1 MGAPA
6 TRSRVLAAAAQLFAT
21 AGFAGTSISEIRKLS
36 GASASSIYREFGSK
50 DGILSEV
57 LEDSATRW
65 IDQAGACAERAR
77 GEWEGSGRPML
88 DLYFENLADAF
99 TERPEFLRLLLLLA
113 LERRDAGGETLAAV
127 QRVRARAAAG
137 FARGFRE
144 GGLVGE
150 DAPDGLVDE
159 IAAATMAFADG
170 AFVAKQINSGAID
183 LRRMFALFYSGLVAA
198 LSVEGQQGQVFALN
212 PHEGGIECQ
221 Q

>member
-1 MGAPA
+1 
-6 TRSRVLAAAAQLFAT
+6 VLAAAAQLFAT
-21 AGFAGTSISEIRKLS
+21 AGFAGTSISEIRELS

-57 LEDSATRW
+57 LEDSAARW

-77 GEWEGSGRPML
+77 EEWEASRRPML
-88 DLYFENLADAF
+88 ELYFENLADAF

-150 DAPDGLVDE
+150 NAPDELVDQ
-159 IAAATMAFADG
+159 IATATMAFADG
-170 AFVAKQINSGAID
+170 AFVAKQINPDAID
-183 LRRMFALFYSGLVAA
+183 LRRMFAIFYSGLVAA
-198 LSVEGQQGQVFALN
+198 LSVEGQQGHVSALN